1 MKSEKQLDSKTVY
14 DGKVVRLQVDRVM
27 LPDGKETTREVVRH
41 RGAVA
46 ISAVGDNRQVWLV
59 RQHRYAP
66 GEDLLELPAGKLE
79 AGEEPLRAARRELL
93 EEVGVRAAH
102 WEKLATFYTSPGF
115 SDEELILYLAEGL
128 EVVNETDKPQVEGEF
143 VTRELW
149 QLDDAVAAAYQ
160 GRIRDAKTI
169 VGLLMAAART

>member
-1 MKSEKQLDSKTVY
+1 
-14 DGKVVRLQVDRVM
+14 
-27 LPDGKETTREVVRH
+27 
-41 RGAVA
+41 
-46 ISAVGDNRQVWLV
+46 
-59 RQHRYAP
+59 
-66 GEDLLELPAGKLE
+66 LELPAGKLE

-102 WEKLATFYTSPGF
+102 WQKLATFYTSPGF

-128 EVVNETDKPQVEGEF
+128 EVVNETDKPQVEG
-143 VTRELW
+143 
-149 QLDDAVAAAYQ
+149 AAAYQ